1 MKFPPW
7 MSPCFKGLA
16 SVNSLAARLSIRRGS
31 GLVSKPDLQ
40 TKPTQQDTNNYEIE
54 ECIYEEVQKQLF
66 ELLHREPT
74 YTLPG
79 DEIFQPSD
87 AAVILHPPNDG
98 YVAEGLIEALAA
110 KLTQDIGGRLLMLDS
125 DDIIDF
131 LQHIDDIGYEDADDE
146 IAPHTT
152 PFVIRENLVS
162 PAWWPRDE
170 YNDKNVEKPVVVVFN
185 RIFDE
190 SRWFEDYEDQGGLR
204 SELQGRSF
212 PFNKH
217 QGSLLAVIKNDSKL
231 LRAIRSVS
239 DEILRNVRSVPAIM
253 VDKRSL
259 EISCIGSP
267 NQERLYTLDQIQH
280 QQSHIIRRLQRLGRY
295 QFRSIPWHSPL
306 QPNAEWIIPKA
317 VEAVMYKPEIWNS
330 QRLRAFTSRISCL
343 RPVTM
348 QAIVRALEESLGVEW
363 RRRYPQHIWPVIEKI
378 MEAEGVDYST
388 PNAAYLNSRS
398 PEEEERSMEHTLDA
412 TWNDIQLEPR
422 IEAKIKR
429 MISLFDRRLHLTGIL
444 KRCTTAGALLYGPPG
459 TGKTH
464 LARVIANESSAV
476 MLRISTAEIGSKWYG
491 ETEKQIRAL
500 FSLARKLSPAIVF
513 IDEADA
519 IFPNRSGSDK
529 EWRRGLVNQFL
540 GEIGGFENS
549 ASSPLLILATNLP
562 QYLDPAVLR
571 RVPTKIFVD
580 LPSLEARERIF
591 EMCLKKESLNN
602 SVDMKELAQATD
614 GYTGS
619 DIEFICQQAV
629 FAALEDFE
637 ADLALAP
644 DIPIVIGMSHF
655 NYALNGSNPSVARST
670 MESILKFAAEFDC
683 LASVRP
689 EQTKKRKGSWEN
701 LKGWWIPVQHT
712 GCPEAKIAETQEKRD
727 AAKKLEAERDAL
739 EKKVLEAKSEV
750 NKRLKEHQVAHEHSK
765 EAHNEYQKH
774 IDKHVH
780 GGK

>member
-7 MSPCFKGLA
+7 MSPCFKGVA
-16 SVNSLAARLSIRRGS
+16 SVNALAARLSIRRGL
-31 GLVSKPDLQ
+31 GVVSKPDLQ
-40 TKPTQQDTNNYEIE
+40 TKPTQETNNYEIE
-54 ECIYEEVQKQLF
+54 ECIYEQVQKQLL

-74 YTLPG
+74 YILPG
-79 DEIFQPSD
+79 DEIFRPSD
-87 AAVILHPPNDG
+87 AAIILHPPNDG
-98 YVAEGLIEALAA
+98 HIADGLIEALTA

-131 LQHIDDIGYEDADDE
+131 LQDMDDIGNDDVDDE

-152 PFVIRENLVS
+152 PFIIRENLVS
-162 PAWWPRDE
+162 PAWWPSDE
-170 YNDKNVEKPVVVVFN
+170 YNDKNVKKPVVVVIN

-190 SRWFEDYEDQGGLR
+190 ARWFEDYEDQGGLR

-217 QGSLLAVIKNDSKL
+217 QGSLLAIIKDDSKL
-231 LRAIRSVS
+231 LQAIRSVS

-259 EISCIGSP
+259 EISCIVSP
-267 NQERLYTLDQIQH
+267 NQERLYTLDQTQH
-280 QQSHIIRRLQRLGRY
+280 QQYHIIRRLQRLGRH
-295 QFRSIPWHSPL
+295 QFPSIPWHSPL
-306 QPNAEWIIPKA
+306 QPNAEWIIPRE
-317 VEAVMYKPEIWNS
+317 VEAVMYEPEIWNN
-330 QRLRAFTSRISCL
+330 QRLRDFTRRISGL
-343 RPVTM
+343 RRVTM

-363 RRRYPQHIWPVIEKI
+363 RRRYPRRIWPVVEKI
-378 MEAEGVDYST
+378 MEAEGDINST

-398 PEEEERSMEHTLDA
+398 PEEEERSMERKLLDNLVDTNTLDA

-422 IEAKIKR
+422 IEAQIKR

-464 LARVIANESSAV
+464 LARVVANESSAV

-491 ETEKQIRAL
+491 ETEKQIRAV

-519 IFPNRSGSDK
+519 IFPNRSGSDEK
-529 EWRRGLVNQFL
+529 WRRGLVNQFL

-571 RVPTKIFVD
+571 RVPTKIFVG
-580 LPSLEARERIF
+580 LPSLEAREKIF
-591 EMCLKKESLNN
+591 EMYLEKDNLNN
-602 SVDMKELAQATD
+602 SVDMKKLAQATD

-629 FAALEDFE
+629 FAALEDFKV
-637 ADLALAP
+637 DSALAP
-644 DIPIVIGMSHF
+644 DAPIVIDMSHF
-655 NYALNGSNPSVARST
+655 DYALNGSNPSVS
-670 MESILKFAAEFDC
+670 SF
-683 LASVRP
+683 
-689 EQTKKRKGSWEN
+689 G
-701 LKGWWIPVQHT
+701 
-712 GCPEAKIAETQEKRD
+712 KIRTD
-727 AAKKLEAERDAL
+727 
-739 EKKVLEAKSEV
+739 
-750 NKRLKEHQVAHEHSK
+750 
-765 EAHNEYQKH
+765 
-774 IDKHVH
+774 
-780 GGK
+780 